1 MFLLKIP
8 IYIWNAI
15 KTSFGWYFGLYR
27 NSGWLKK
34 IWIAFMSFV
43 MFIAFYIFAVLTN
56 FLWLFGDSPSLS
68 EIMAHKSPVA
78 STIISADGQTLS
90 KVFNENRT
98 LVPYDSIAPVFFDAL
113 ISTED
118 KRFYTHNGIDLKG
131 LGGAIK
137 DAIAGNSRGASTIT
151 QQLVKNKFGTRSK
164 YGTGLLGKIPGLRIL
179 VMKSK
184 EIILA
189 VGLEMYY
196 SKEEILTMYANT
208 VDFGS
213 DAFGIN
219 TAAKTYFGTTPLK
232 LKTEEAAV
240 LVGLLKAT
248 NTYNP
253 NLHPEK
259 SLERRNV
266 VLGLMLENNK
276 ISQSDYDRI
285 IRQKKIKLHF
295 EKENQLNGNALYFRQ
310 AVLKELQD
318 KLPGYDPYVDGL
330 KIHTT
335 LDSRMQE
342 YAKRAVWRNMQS
354 IQTSAG
360 GVTVPERRIKELVK
374 KTSEYKRLAALYPGQ
389 SDSVN
394 YYLNKKHRVRLFDY
408 GATNHERY
416 AQMSTI
422 DSLRY
427 MLKFMHIGFVAIEP
441 TTGHVKAYLGDVDY
455 KTWQYDKVMAPHQ
468 PGSTFKLF
476 VYTTAMK
483 RGKTPNDSYLD
494 APLRVDG
501 KDWPQN
507 AGGHYSGQYLSL
519 RSAFARSVNTVAARI
534 GHEMKTPNVAATAH
548 DMGIKS
554 ELNENLAMCL
564 GASEVTPFELVSAY
578 GTIANGGEHVEPVL
592 VDYVEDSEGRV
603 VYRASQESTSAVSI
617 DVAQKMRTLLSAG
630 AHDPGGTSTKLGGYI
645 GSYATQLDYGGK
657 TGTTN
662 DKADAWFVG
671 VTPNLVAGA
680 WIGGEYNFVRAGG
693 YGGTMVLPIIGEF
706 LQRVMGNPAINGKYL
721 RKYDRGGKAIS
732 TTVPTKVI
740 IDRSSDEYGVRQGE
754 GDVIVPDAVPDGAGE
769 DANVESNIESRP
781 PEVHQAPA
789 ANTPHP
795 SSHPVPQPQQS
806 PAPEKKSN
814 AAPPKPAAKPQENV
828 EHLFD

>member
-8 IYIWNAI
+8 LYIWNAI
-15 KTSFGWYFGLYR
+15 KVSFGWYFGLYR

-43 MFIAFYIFAVLTN
+43 LFIAFYIFAVLTN

-78 STIISADGQTLS
+78 SKIISADGQLLS

-118 KRFYTHNGIDLKG
+118 KRFYSHNGIDLQG

-137 DAIAGNSRGASTIT
+137 DAIGGNSRGASTIT

-164 YGTGLLGKIPGLRIL
+164 YGTGLLGMIPGLRII

-189 VGLEMYY
+189 MGLEMYY

-213 DAFGIN
+213 DAYGIN
-219 TAAKTYFGTTPLK
+219 TAAKTYFGKTPLK

-276 ISQSDYDRI
+276 LSQAEYDKLI
-285 IRQKKIKLHF
+285 KQKKIKLHF

-310 AVLKELQD
+310 AVLNELQD

-335 LDSRMQE
+335 LDSRMQD

-360 GVTVPERRIKELVK
+360 GVTVPERRINELVK

-389 SDSVN
+389 TDSVN

-408 GATNHERY
+408 GSTNHERY
-416 AQMSTI
+416 AMMSTV

-483 RGKTPNDSYLD
+483 KGKTPNDTYLD
-494 APLRVDG
+494 APLRVNG
-501 KDWPQN
+501 KEWPQN
-507 AGGHYSGQYLSL
+507 AGGHFSGQYLSL

-534 GHEMKTPNVAATAH
+534 GNDVKVPNVAATAH

-554 ELNENLAMCL
+554 DLNENLAMCL

-578 GTIANGGEHVEPVL
+578 GTIANGGEHIEPIL

-603 VYRASQESTSAVSI
+603 VYRASEERSTAVSI

-630 AHDPGGTSTKLGGYI
+630 AHDPGGTSTRLGSYI
-645 GSYATQLDYGGK
+645 GSYAGQLDYGGK

-693 YGGTMVLPIIGEF
+693 YGGTMVLPIVGEF
-706 LQRVMGNPAINGKYL
+706 LQKVMGNPHINGAYLKKYGQAS
-721 RKYDRGGKAIS
+721 RPIS
-732 TTVPTKVI
+732 TNVPSKVI
-740 IDRSSDEYGVRQGE
+740 IDRSSDEYGVPQSE
-754 GDVIVPDAVPDGAGE
+754 GDVVVPEAAPEDTWE
-769 DANVESNIESRP
+769 DANVDNSNEPRP
-781 PEVHQAPA
+781 SEPHS
-789 ANTPHP
+789 TPHVNQRE
-795 SSHPVPQPQQS
+795 PVQQPQPS
-806 PAPEKKSN
+806 PAPEKKQTPT
-814 AAPPKPAAKPQENV
+814 PPKPAPKPQENV
-828 EHLFD
+828 DQLFD